1 MAAERSIARS
11 GVRLPAATL
20 VTGCDAPDPGAGART
35 APAALTGDATGC
47 CGGMIVAAGDTI
59 PGARP

>member
-20 VTGCDAPDPGAGART
+20 VTGGDAPNPSART

-47 CGGMIVAAGDTI
+47 CCGMIVAAGDTI
-59 PGARP
+59 LGARP